1 MFNEAAFNSKVN
13 VSNVRVIRINSKFF
27 ASERQKYYYC
37 IKLSKMNIE
46 QLYKVYRK
54 HPIICTDTR
63 KISDSCLFFALKGDH
78 FNGNEFALQA
88 IETGAAFAIIDDPKY
103 AVNEHFILVADV
115 LETLQDLARFHR
127 MMLIIPVIGIT
138 GSNGKTTTKELIKSV
153 LSQKF
158 RTYATEGNLNNHIGV
173 PLSILS
179 ISDEC
184 EIAIIE
190 MGANHQKEIS
200 FLCEIAQ
207 PTHGLITNIGKAH
220 LEGFGGIEGVR
231 IGKGELYQFIS
242 ETGGTIFINADNPV
256 LKEMCSLRG
265 VLNTESYGSAKDNF
279 ISAAL
284 KTSSPYLVI
293 DWMPKSESSKDLSY
307 TAASNLPGIYN
318 FDNIVCAIC
327 IGSYFKLSP
336 GQINSGINSYHP
348 LNNRSQLLKTEKNI
362 VICDYYNA
370 NPSSMLVALDNL
382 ESVNATSKAMIL
394 GDMFELGK
402 EAGKEHQLILDKA
415 MASNSARK
423 IFIGEEFY
431 KLKESKAAEYF
442 RTVDDAEQAL
452 AENPIL
458 ASTVLVKGSRGMKLE
473 SLLKLL

>member
-1 MFNEAAFNSKVN
+1 MTT
-13 VSNVRVIRINSKFF
+13 
-27 ASERQKYYYC
+27 
-37 IKLSKMNIE
+37 E

-54 HPIICTDTR
+54 HPVICTDTR
-63 KISDSCLFFALKGDH
+63 KISESCLFFALKGDQ
-78 FNGNEFALQA
+78 FNGNEFAQKA
-88 IETGAAFAIIDDPKY
+88 IESGAAYALVDEAKY
-103 AVNEHFILVADV
+103 AVNEHFILVSNV

-127 MMLIIPVIGIT
+127 KMLTIPVIGIT
-138 GSNGKTTTKELIKSV
+138 GSNGKTTTKELIRSV

-158 RTYATEGNLNNHIGV
+158 STYATEGNLNNHIGV

-179 ISDEC
+179 ITDDF

-190 MGANHQKEIS
+190 MGANHQKEIG

-231 IGKGELYQFIS
+231 KGKGEIYEFIS
-242 ETGGTIFINADNPV
+242 KTGAVVFLNADNAV
-256 LKEMCSLRG
+256 LKEICNERG
-265 VLNTESYGSAKDNF
+265 VQNTISYGSAVDNF
-279 ISAAL
+279 ISATL

-293 DWMPKSESSKDLSY
+293 DWMTKSESSRDLSY
-307 TAASNLPGIYN
+307 TAESNLPGIYN

-327 IGSYFKLSP
+327 IGSYFQLSP
-336 GQINSGINSYHP
+336 GQINTGISSYHP
-348 LNNRSQLLKTEKNI
+348 LNNRSQLLKTEKNT
-362 VICDYYNA
+362 VICDFYNA

-382 ESVNATSKAMIL
+382 ESMNAASKAMIL

-415 MASNSARK
+415 MTANSARK

-431 KLKESKAAEYF
+431 KLKGSKSAEF
-442 RTVDDAEQAL
+442 FKTVHDAEQAL

-458 ASTVLVKGSRGMKLE
+458 TSTVLVKGSRGMKLE
-473 SLLKLL
+473 TLLKLL